1 MENKVKDKA
10 MLARLR
16 VSSWSGEK
24 LDKRVTADILVR
36 EAAGN
41 KVGRFTKQLL
51 PGDALKPCSKAVN
64 LLREVHKQQTLPYDD
79 THWRVLPTANY
90 EEYITAINK
99 HVSHLSE
106 SVENLIQSYEFY
118 KEQAR
123 AQLNGMFNEADYPT
137 PDEIR
142 ERFKAEFEPRAMPD
156 AGNFMVD
163 LADDT
168 MASLC
173 EDMEQRTKQRLGEAQ
188 GELWRR
194 LLEITSHFASV
205 MADSK
210 KVFRDTTVSNV
221 EEIVNLVPRL
231 NLSADPAL
239 DALADEIKG
248 ALCGFNP
255 SDLREGGTIRDD
267 AAAKGKAAVD
277 KITSMMQGA
286 Y

>member
-1 MENKVKDKA
+1 MENRVKDKA

-24 LDKRVTADILVR
+24 LDKRVTVDILAR

-51 PGDALKPCSKAVN
+51 PGDALKPVSKAVN

-79 THWRVLPTANY
+79 THWRVLPTSNY
-90 EEYITAINK
+90 VEYMAAINK
-99 HVSHLSE
+99 HVSHLSA
-106 SVENLIQSYEFY
+106 SVEGLIQSYEFY

-137 PDEIR
+137 PEEIR
-142 ERFKAEFEPRAMPD
+142 ERFKADFEPRSMPD

-168 MASLC
+168 MAELS
-173 EDMEQRTKQRLGEAQ
+173 EDMEKRTKQRLGDAQ
-188 GELWRR
+188 GDLWRR
-194 LLEITSHFASV
+194 LLEITSHFATV
-205 MADSK
+205 MSDNK

-231 NLSADPAL
+231 NLSDDPAL
-239 DALADEIKG
+239 DALADEIKNS
-248 ALCGFNP
+248 LCGFDP
-255 SDLREGGTIRDD
+255 TVLREGGAVRDD
-267 AAAKGKAAVD
+267 AAAKGKEAVD
-277 KITSMMQGA
+277 KITALMQGA